1 MPDKDSKTDPFK
13 PQQPRIPGVSYN
25 EPAKKEAEE
34 VAPEVPPARRIIPLP
49 ANIPPTWIIIALVG
63 ALVLG
68 GGVAW
73 WTHSS
78 SAKEPG
84 PIKEAEATAQAVVPE
99 KPVEKLAVAPGEVAT
114 TDELAKPWSSKR
126 FVFRDTS
133 TRRDTPAIV
142 VHLPGGTYWGL
153 SLREPFG
160 SCEMEYVTDLQ
171 KLEAEYHYRAAH
183 PMVGNP
189 CNKTVFDL
197 TRYGTAPSGL
207 VRGEIAQG
215 AGVRPPMA
223 IEIRTQGKHVLA
235 VRMEQF

>member
-1 MPDKDSKTDPFK
+1 MK
-13 PQQPRIPGVSYN
+13 
-25 EPAKKEAEE
+25 
-34 VAPEVPPARRIIPLP
+34 
-49 ANIPPTWIIIALVG
+49 IPPTWIIFTLVG

-68 GGVAW
+68 GAVAW
-73 WTHSS
+73 WSHSS
-78 SAKEPG
+78 SAKEPA
-84 PIKEAEATAQAVVPE
+84 PVAEAEPAAKPVEPP

-126 FVFRDTS
+126 FIFRDSS
-133 TRRDTPAIV
+133 TGRETPAVV

-160 SCEMEYVTDLQ
+160 SCEMEYVTDLG
-171 KLEAEYHYRAAH
+171 KLDTEYHYRAAH
-183 PMVGNP
+183 PMVGDP

-197 TRYGTAPSGL
+197 TKYVTVPSGL

-223 IEIRTQGKHVLA
+223 IEIRTQGKRVMA